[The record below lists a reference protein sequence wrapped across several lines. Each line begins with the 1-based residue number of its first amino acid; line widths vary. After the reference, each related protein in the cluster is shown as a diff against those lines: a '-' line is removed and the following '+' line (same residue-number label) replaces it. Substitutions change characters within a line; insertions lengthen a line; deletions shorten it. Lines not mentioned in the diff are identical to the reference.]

1 MAVIV
6 AVLGVL
12 IVCGSVVALFAHG
25 FFTRMAG
32 FWLEGNR
39 LYGAAVVRLVLGTLL
54 LIAAPDTRMP
64 AAVQALGV
72 LTLATAVAVP
82 LVGLERLRAFVRWTL
97 ERPPLVQRL
106 GSLLGAALGAF
117 LIYVGT

>member
-12 IVCGSVVALFAHG
+12 IVCGSVVALCAHSL
-25 FFTRMAG
+25 FTQVIG
-32 FWLEGNR
+32 FWLHGTR
-39 LYGAAVVRLVLGTLL
+39 LYGAAVVRLVFGTLL
-54 LIAAPDTRMP
+54 IVAAPETRMP

-82 LVGLERLRAFVRWTL
+82 LVGLDRLHAFVRWTL
-97 ERPPLVQRL
+97 ERPPLVLRL
-106 GSLLGAALGAF
+106 GSLVGAALGVF
-117 LIYVGT
+117 LIYVAT